1 MSDRTAEL
9 TRKTTET
16 EVSAAINLDGAGKYS
31 IDTGVGFLD
40 HMLELFSKH
49 SGINID
55 IKAKGDTHV
64 DYHHLTEDVGIV
76 IGTLLNKAL
85 GDKKG
90 IRRYGFFLLPMDE
103 VLMESAVDLS
113 GRSFLNYDLSFASK
127 EIGDFDT
134 ELIEEFFRSFTFNG
148 LFNLHIVLRYG
159 TNSHHVAEAA
169 FKSVAR
175 SLKVAIETVGES
187 VPSTKGVL

>member
-127 EIGDFDT
+127 KIGDFDT